1 MFFPPRNFVNQML
14 MLIAIFSSVWF
25 TTTAAAADVA
35 DAIKSRRINYKEI
48 GGAFKTIGDEI
59 KTGAPLIDVI
69 KPAAAEILRRGSM
82 QMDFFPVG
90 SGPESQQK
98 TKSMALIWTEQDN
111 FHQLHNNFI
120 DAAQQLKSA
129 IDSGDIS
136 AIATAHKSL
145 GKACKSC
152 HDRYREPD

>member
-1 MFFPPRNFVNQML
+1 MKRTFTLV
-14 MLIAIFSSVWF
+14 LIGSALVA
-25 TTTAAAADVA
+25 TTVAEATDVS
-35 DAIKSRRINYKEI
+35 DAIKSRRNNYKEI

-59 KTGAPLIDVI
+59 KTSAPLFDVI

-98 TKSMALIWTEQDN
+98 TKSLALIWAEQDN
-111 FHQLHNNFI
+111 FHQLNENFI
-120 DAAQQLKSA
+120 DSAQQLKSA
-129 IDSGDIS
+129 IDSGDVG
-136 AIATAHKSL
+136 AIAAAHKTL